1 MPNDVEEVSV
11 ISELIESHFDEVH
24 TMMPGEVVNFDH
36 TKELATIRPLVHD
49 AFSAELPDVP
59 GVTICW
65 PGNYWKLAAGETGI
79 LLFSESDFSTW
90 WRGEVS
96 DPPLV
101 LRHGIN
107 GSVFIPGIKRK
118 GQQRSFNGTSEIIVP
133 GPVVR
138 LGSSAAGQKL
148 IKGNAYTGHES
159 TFLTA
164 MWTWVGIAAAAIKAN
179 GTDIDAPSNTFKT
192 AITTFQG
199 QLSGDLSDVSKTD

>member
-24 TMMPGEVVNFDH
+24 TMIPGEVVAFDH

-49 AFSAELPDVP
+49 AFRAELPDVP
-59 GVTICW
+59 GVTVCW
-65 PGNYWKLAAGETGI
+65 PGPHWALELGTTGI

-90 WRGEVS
+90 WRTGEVS

-107 GSVFIPGIKRK
+107 GSVFIPGIRK
-118 GQQRSFNGTSEIIVP
+118 KGSQRTFGAVNHMIIPGTQ
-133 GPVVR
+133 VR
-138 LGSSAAGQKL
+138 LGSSSAPDWL
-148 IKGNAYTGHES
+148 LKGTSYTGHES

-164 MWTWVGIAAAAIKAN
+164 LTTWANAVAAAVPALA
-179 GTDIDAPSNTFKT
+179 GVTATFVT
-192 AITTFQG
+192 AISTFQG
-199 QLSGDLSDVSKTD
+199 QLSGDLSNVSRTD